1 MNGIILQL
9 KYEILKQF
17 KNAEK
22 KKNKENPIFSIYDPL
37 GVKLL
42 IRLRLQFSHLNNIN
56 LAWFWKYNK
65 RYVCMQN

>member
-17 KNAEK
+17 KNAK
-22 KKNKENPIFSIYDPL
+22 KKKKENPIFSIYDPL
-37 GVKLL
+37 SVKLL

-56 LAWFWKYNK
+56 LACFWKYNNC
-65 RYVCMQN
+65 YVCMQN